1 MATVKVA
8 CPGRTVGLVNHL
20 CKTLTANNSDVTGR
34 VGFGAP
40 AFAMAA

>member
-1 MATVKVA
+1 MAAVAVA
-8 CPGRTVGLVNHL
+8 CPGRSVGLVNHL
-20 CKTLTANNSDVTGR
+20 SKTLIANTNDVTGR

>member
-1 MATVKVA
+1 MAVVQVA
-8 CPGRTVGLVNHL
+8 CPGSLLGPVINVG
-20 CKTLTANNSDVTGR
+20 KTLTANNSDVTGR